1 MSNQLGRRTLI
12 AGSLA
17 AAATSSAAAARPG
30 NPLPPMPEAA
40 PGHAP
45 FRAAFLAWLDG
56 AAERFAFPV
65 AVTSDS
71 PDHTE
76 LRIEGLHPALWFSL
90 GHAGGIDVGVT
101 WDDVCWDLLTCP
113 DVYAHE
119 QPGGSWHNMLMR
131 PEYPLDHPSIE
142 AAWRSDGFEPLLDWV
157 NDELAPATHLGLWHS
172 SPGGATWARLVWDGQ
187 AMIGGPPLQVP
198 EHAGPPPAAA
208 RRARARHP
216 RHPGPRRRGN
226 SRRAA
231 ADSRR
236 AAIGS
241 AVQRGAHVFLYD
253 DRGRQLAMLQAGNG
267 DEDGLTGYTARTVTI
282 RRGAHV
288 FTYDQTGRQLSMA
301 PAR

>member
-17 AAATSSAAAARPG
+17 AAATSSAAVARPG

-131 PEYPLDHPSIE
+131 PEYRLDHPSIE
-142 AAWRSDGFEPLLDWV
+142 AAWRSDGFEPLLDWI

-187 AMIGGPPLQVP
+187 AMLGGRPCKCSNTPVHLLPL
-198 EHAGPPPAAA
+198 HAGPARRIPAAQA
-208 RRARARHP
+208 RT
-216 RHPGPRRRGN
+216 
-226 SRRAA
+226 A

-236 AAIGS
+236 AGIGS

-253 DRGRQLAMLQAGNG
+253 DRGQQLAMLQAGNG